1 MQSLEQLVLILTVCG
16 HNSFTSDVLDSSL
29 YAVKILVNLLVNV
42 GRFDVVALSNNSF
55 YMFTLFI
62 D

>member
-16 HNSFTSDVLDSSL
+16 HNRFTSDVLDSSL